1 MPEILDYASLP
12 RSRTWIAYAYALLAQ
27 IVFIALGVSFLHK
40 HDSDWDVTYLLSA
53 KHLWAGHSIYH
64 NGDGYIYPPFPAL
77 FALPF
82 AYLPGILPKLTWY
95 AVTVFCFIV
104 LCRFSWGLALGPRL
118 RDAPPGE
125 HLAFFLGLLPG
136 ATYAFNCIS
145 HCQTDILIGSAIIAG
160 CVALTRGRPF
170 LAATLYG
177 FAAAMKGPA
186 LIWFAYLIWRRKP
199 LAAVWLVIFF
209 LSLNL
214 APNLVSPTKLPRLL
228 LAEFAQDYLAPKTTK
243 VYPDVW
249 FSESNQSLV
258 GSLTRWT
265 TTRWEWK
272 GKTYLQRIPLD
283 HPATP
288 TQLKLLTLGGY
299 GILLIVL
306 GTALGWWPSKLD
318 TSGSMRPALEF
329 GMVATL
335 MLVCSPM
342 AAKAQWG
349 VLMLPG
355 FCLARL
361 CVTRREPIVIIL
373 FTAGW
378 CCWLMSQNLIG
389 NNGVFVGLWYGAV
402 LWNALLWFAASA
414 YLIVAAATPAS
425 PSTEGRA
432 NGDAGVAAAKL
443 RKES

>member
-1 MPEILDYASLP
+1 MIDSRSLG
-12 RSRTWIAYAYALLAQ
+12 RHRLAVAYAYALLALITF
-27 IVFIALGVSFLHK
+27 IVLGVSFLHK

-53 KHLWAGHSIYH
+53 RHLWAGQSIYH

-82 AYLPGILPKLTWY
+82 AYLPGILPKLAWY
-95 AVTVFCFIV
+95 AATVFCFIM
-104 LCRFSWGLALGPRL
+104 LCRWAWQLAKGPRFREAPL
-118 RDAPPGE
+118 RE

-160 CVALTRGRPF
+160 CVALTRGRSF

-199 LAAVWLVIFF
+199 LAAVWMLAFF
-209 LSLNL
+209 LLLNV
-214 APNLVSPTKLPRLL
+214 APNLISPSEPRLL
-228 LAEFAQDYLAPKTTK
+228 LLEFARDYLAPKTTK

-272 GKTYLQRIPLD
+272 GKTYQQRIPLD
-283 HPATP
+283 HPASATE
-288 TQLKLLTLGGY
+288 LKMLALGGY
-299 GILLIVL
+299 GLLFAVL
-306 GTALGWWPSKLD
+306 GTALGWWPRKLD
-318 TSGSMRPALEF
+318 ASGSMRPALEF
-329 GMVATL
+329 GMIVSL
-335 MLVCSPM
+335 MLDCSPM

-361 CVTRREPIVIIL
+361 CVNRREPIQIG
-373 FTAGW
+373 FFAAGW
-378 CCWLMSQNLIG
+378 CCWVMSQNLIG

-402 LWNALLWFAASA
+402 LWNSLFWFAG
-414 YLIVAAATPAS
+414 AAQELWRS
-425 PSTEGRA
+425 PGYTSGA
-432 NGDAGVAAAKL
+432 AGDD
-443 RKES
+443 